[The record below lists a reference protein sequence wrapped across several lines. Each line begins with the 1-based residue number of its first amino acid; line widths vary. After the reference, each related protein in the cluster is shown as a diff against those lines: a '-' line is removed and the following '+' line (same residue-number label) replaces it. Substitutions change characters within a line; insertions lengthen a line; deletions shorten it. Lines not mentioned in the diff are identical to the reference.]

1 MGNYTPTKSDGGTFK
16 VCNKINSFKKY
27 IGGNKS
33 DDNIVKKLL
42 TKISK
47 LHFRERS
54 ILSKSEEREF
64 LRYSFPIACRQN
76 LHVIMICFKDIQR
89 MKENFQLF

>member
-16 VCNKINSFKKY
+16 VCYKINSFKKY

-42 TKISK
+42 TKINK
-47 LHFRERS
+47 LHFR
-54 ILSKSEEREF
+54 
-64 LRYSFPIACRQN
+64 
-76 LHVIMICFKDIQR
+76 D
-89 MKENFQLF
+89 